1 MLLKQNNV
9 TFKVVEYLKV
19 PLKKNEIHI
28 LARKLGKRPKE
39 FLRKG
44 ESDFKQN
51 DVGSYLEDDEKIIE
65 FLEKYPKI
73 MERPI
78 FVNDKKAIVGR
89 PPKDILLI
97 LD

>member
-19 PLKKNEIHI
+19 PLKKSEIHI

-51 DVGSYLEDDEKIIE
+51 DVGSYLEDDEKLIDKYEHAEELEERQKMEMFQQLIE
-65 FLEKYPKI
+65 Q
-73 MERPI
+73 
-78 FVNDKKAIVGR
+78 
-89 PPKDILLI
+89 
-97 LD
+97 